1 MGNVFKKIVVCV
13 LVAALLVSGLTFGTD
28 SYAAE
33 QTITIYA
40 SKVKTEKSSDYVY
53 DEQSNSLKV
62 DAEKDVVL
70 VMDSDLDLN
79 SMNVRSCIDT
89 ATYFGYG
96 NFTIKGSGK
105 LRISEGSISV
115 YANYYQ
121 ESGTNIEITNGRLW
135 VQKNANFASD
145 SVIKVTHNKSFGE
158 TAALFVEGEL
168 YTAGNISVS
177 AKNSFGV
184 FARDKAVITGGVI
197 NSCTDY
203 VYALSAYVG
212 TLTIT
217 GGEIYCEAMTNALAA
232 DSDITVSGG
241 YVDVKSTKESDPYT
255 FYATNADISIVEP
268 MYIKEPVNGHCS
280 RQDSGSS
287 YYTNIVDENGN
298 QVTHVIIGNKAA
310 EQKVAEEAAA
320 KKAAEEAAAKKAAE
334 EAPAKKAAEE
344 AAAKKAAEEA
354 AAKKAAEEAA
364 VKKSNDS
371 AASSSSEENSSNKY
385 CNEWVDG
392 RWYNSEGVCDYEGIL
407 TWKCNSTGWWVED
420 TLGWYPVSQWQKING
435 KWYYFTANGYMDYSE
450 YRDGYWLGSDGAW
463 VEEYYGGHWCSD
475 SKGWWYEDSS
485 GWYPQS
491 QYLWIDGVNYYF
503 GSDGYMQ

>member
-177 AKNSFGV
+177 AKSSFGV

-334 EAPAKKAAEE
+334 EETAKKAAEEASAKKAAEE
-344 AAAKKAAEEA
+344 AAA
-354 AAKKAAEEAA
+354 
-364 VKKSNDS
+364 KKSNDS

-392 RWYNSEGVCDYEGIL
+392 RWYNSEGICDYLGIL
-407 TWKCNSTGWWVED
+407 EWKCNSTGWWVED
-420 TLGWYPVSQWQKING
+420 SEGWYPVSQWQKIEG
-435 KWYYFTANGYMDYSE
+435 KWYYFTETGFMDYSE
-450 YRDGYWLGSDGAW
+450 YRDGCWLGSDGAW
-463 VEEYYGGHWCSD
+463 VEEYSGGHWCSN
-475 SKGWWYEDSS
+475 STGWWYEDSS
-485 GWYPQS
+485 GWYPYN